1 MKISVICPTTEGRAK
16 YHERLYKQFKNQ
28 DINKYI
34 ELLVLDDAQE
44 SSPFFDTKDDIWND
58 VHSVTYHHISKKLSI
73 GKKRNMLCS
82 MARGEFIAHFDDD
95 DLYAPNYLSTMLAQ
109 FTNNSILLCK
119 LSSWKAHREID
130 DTYWYWDTSLVTN
143 NPYRIYG
150 NTSSVERVDTSQ
162 WNANEYRDSTLW
174 GFGFSY
180 MYRRSAWLTNWFE
193 DLNHGEDFEFFKGIR
208 EKCIYENGTFTSI
221 PDDSPDRDYLALHTL
236 HNGSSSCILPQKQ
249 I

>member
-1 MKISVICPTTEGRAK
+1 MKISIICPTTEGRAK
-16 YHERLYKQFKNQ
+16 YHERLFEQFYHQ
-28 DINKYI
+28 DLKAEI

-44 SSPFFDTKDDIWND
+44 PSPFFSSRHVVPGSYCGI
-58 VHSVTYHHISKKLSI
+58 YHHISKKLSI

-82 MARGEFIAHFDDD
+82 MAHGELIAHFDDD

-109 FTNNSILLCK
+109 FTNDSILFCK
-119 LSSWKAHREID
+119 LSSWKSHREID
-130 DTYWYWDTSLVTN
+130 DTYWHWNTRLITN

-162 WNANEYRDSTLW
+162 WNVDEYRDSTLW

-193 DLNHGEDFEFFKGIR
+193 DRNHGEDYEFFKGIR

-221 PDDSPDRDYLALHTL
+221 PDESPDRDYLALHTL
-236 HNGSSSCILPQKQ
+236 HSGSSSCILPQEQ